1 MICTSTWKPKVTRSH
16 ISKEILLKINAAH
29 SRFRAD
35 VFGQHRHTDAMALGH
50 VLAKGLEGLVAIDS
64 DLDV

>member
-1 MICTSTWKPKVTRSH
+1 MYIYLEPKSDQVTYFERN
-16 ISKEILLKINAAH
+16 IPENQRRP